1 MATSWGEEQTGAAAL
16 PSAHSPAAHRDRWSF
31 IFLVAFGV
39 VVYTIPSAWI
49 EGLAW
54 LRPALLTSALAA
66 GLMVLRRIGKAEPFI
81 LDGRRGLALLGF
93 VALCAASTA
102 WSIAPEVS
110 RTTGNDLIK
119 LAAIYFTLINVVTT
133 PKRLMVFCGAI
144 VIASMVTSVGVIQWY
159 LSGEDLVEGY
169 RGRWHGVYADPNHMA
184 MDVGLIVPLAVA
196 FVGRRKNPMWLRT
209 ICVIAAALAVTAV
222 VFSHSRGGFIG
233 LCVGMVIWALRE
245 NRRLKSLLFAGA
257 FAIGLLIFAPSSFWE
272 RNETVTTFDQDLSA
286 LGRVHAWEVAAGISR
301 DHPVVGVGAG
311 GFRYAWPL
319 YAPPEATTAFVAHN
333 IFLDVVAEV
342 GWVGMLLFMIFMAS
356 AVGGVFAAGRHP
368 EIGWL
373 AKGLAAASA
382 LYLTCDLFSGYI
394 LSAHLYMLCGLA
406 ACAARI
412 AMAPQTAEAQLPRRV
427 YSAPTVGLPE
437 GGAA

>member
-1 MATSWGEEQTGAAAL
+1 MANPWGEEQTGAAAL
-16 PSAHSPAAHRDRWSF
+16 PSAHSPASQRDRWAF
-31 IFLVAFGV
+31 VFLVAFGV

-49 EGLAW
+49 EGLIW
-54 LRPALLTSALAA
+54 LRPALVTSALAA
-66 GLMVLRRIGKAEPFI
+66 GLMALRRIGKAEPFI
-81 LDGRRGLALLGF
+81 LDGRRGFALIGF
-93 VALCAASTA
+93 VALCVASTA

-110 RTTGNDLIK
+110 RETGIELVK
-119 LAAIYFTLINVVTT
+119 LAAIYFTLVNVVTT
-133 PKRLMVFCGAI
+133 PKRLMIFCGAL
-144 VIASMVTSVGVIQWY
+144 VVASMVTSVGVIQWY
-159 LSGEDLVEGY
+159 LGGEDLVEGY

-184 MDVGLIVPLAVA
+184 MDVGLIVPIAVA
-196 FVGRRKNPMWLRT
+196 FVGRRQNPMWFRAV
-209 ICVIAAALAVTAV
+209 CVIAAALAVTAV

-245 NRRLKSLLFAGA
+245 NRRLKSLLLAGA
-257 FAIGLLIFAPSSFWE
+257 FGIGLLIFAPSSFWE
-272 RNETVTTFDQDLSA
+272 RNETVTTFEQDASA
-286 LGRVHAWEVAAGISR
+286 MGRVHAWEVAAGISQ
-301 DHPVVGVGAG
+301 DHPLIGVGAG

-342 GWVGMLLFMIFMAS
+342 GWIGMLLFMVFMAS
-356 AVGGVFAAGRHP
+356 AIGGVFFAGRHP

-373 AKGLAAASA
+373 ARGLAAASA

-412 AMAPQTAEAQLPRRV
+412 AFATQPAEEPVPGRAYPAQTL
-427 YSAPTVGLPE
+427 GLPE